1 MPKPVRTSTA
11 LEIGQRKPKDYRS
24 FTPEEEMK
32 AREKA
37 VRESTRRR
45 VWQNGKLARAMGI
58 EDDAKPPVDSFKLR
72 WM

>member
-1 MPKPVRTSTA
+1 MRRPPTA
-11 LEIGQRKPKDYRS
+11 VEIGARKPPPYLT
-24 FTPEEEMK
+24 FTPEEERK

-45 VWQNGKLARAMGI
+45 VWESGKLGRAMGV
-58 EDDAKPPVDSFKLR
+58 EDDARPPVDSFKLR